1 MVNSKAPSTRRGL
14 SLVLALL
21 LLLSVFGVQA
31 VQTETS
37 HAAMYESY
45 NGIYATQM
53 GSGKCTLASCVMMM
67 RSKAKMMGS
76 SSWQSITQSAIIST
90 AWSGGLLHSFSY
102 AGMKISYGNFSAGNH
117 KAQLI
122 AILQKHPEGFEIY
135 ERGLPHAIFLTRYD
149 SSTDTFYCA
158 DPALG
163 AKEMTL
169 AESWLRKCTSSTGA
183 KAVQNA
189 IIEALDSYW
198 YISSYDGVAAA
209 AYDAAYLEKVKQ
221 EQANGQTSDSA
232 GLVDD
237 NQDNY
242 NFGTTVNDNSMAG
255 LVDDSAVSSEVII
268 TDNAAT
274 PICISFERVNSY
286 VQDQFTD
293 VRTKD
298 WFAKYVATA
307 YEMGLMQGVDK
318 RVFDVSGNVTL
329 AQAVTLA
336 ARVNNINETGGNTS
350 VFKSRSGEAWYMAY
364 ARYSIERGV
373 IDEEVYKAVQ
383 ASPNREITRLEFS
396 YIVGN
401 ALPAEALV
409 TINNVDYGDIPDV
422 DYNTPAGKIVYSFY
436 RSGILAGYKDGR
448 FNPDANIT
456 RAEVS
461 AVMSRMG
468 DSSQRMYL

>member
-21 LLLSVFGVQA
+21 LLLSVFGVQL
-31 VQTETS
+31 VQTEES
-37 HAAMYESY
+37 HAAMVESY

-76 SSWQSITQSAIIST
+76 SSWESITQSAILST
-90 AWSGGLLHSFSY
+90 AWSGGLLHSFTY
-102 AGMKISYGNFSAGNH
+102 AGMKISYADFSSGNH

-122 AILQKHPEGFEIY
+122 AILQNHPEGFEIY

-163 AKEMTL
+163 AREMTL

-183 KAVQNA
+183 AAVQAA
-189 IIEALDSYW
+189 IIDALDSYW

-221 EQANGQTSDSA
+221 EQAGSGNSGLSD
-232 GLVDD
+232 DD
-237 NQDNY
+237 TAEY
-242 NFGTTVNDNSMAG
+242 NFGTTASEGAVLG
-255 LVDDSAVSSEVII
+255 LVDDSVVSSEVLISNN
-268 TDNAAT
+268 TATAA
-274 PICISFERVNSY
+274 SVRFARVADY
-286 VQDQFTD
+286 IQDLFND
-293 VRTKD
+293 VKSSD
-298 WFAKYVATA
+298 WFATYVETA
-307 YEMGLMQGVDK
+307 YEMGLMNGVDK
-318 RVFDVSGNVTL
+318 HVFDVSGNVTL

-336 ARVNNINETGGNTS
+336 ARVHNIYETGGNTS
-350 VFKSRSGEAWYMAY
+350 VFTSKSGEAWYMAY
-364 ARYSIERGV
+364 ANYGKDNGV
-373 IDEEVYKAVQ
+373 IDDEVYGAVQ
-383 ASPNREITRLEFS
+383 ASPNRAITRLEFA

-401 ALPAEALV
+401 ALPEDALA

-422 DYNTPAGKIVYSFY
+422 DYTTPAGQIVYGFY
-436 RSGILAGYKDGR
+436 RSGILAGFTDGN
-448 FNPDANIT
+448 FNPEDNIT
-456 RAEVS
+456 RAQVA

-468 DSSQRMYL
+468 DSSQRMLF